1 MGMNQRVERLAGE
14 IRQVLGEILAR
25 QEIKDPR
32 VQEAGLITLTHVRL
46 TGDLR
51 EATALFTVHGAN
63 KAKLTRVM
71 RGLNHAGG
79 YLKRRLGRE
88 LSVRAVPSVTFQ
100 IDQVFDQEEKVD
112 ALLRQIQ
119 QEAPVVA
126 SAEGDGDDGD
136 GDGDGQEGNADKGQ

>member
-51 EATALFTVHGAN
+51 EATALFTVHGAD

-88 LSVRAVPSVTFQ
+88 LSVRSVPSVTFQ

-112 ALLRQIQ
+112 ALLREIGQ
-119 QEAPVVA
+119 QSASSSPAVA
-126 SAEGDGDDGD
+126 EQDGQNDDGDDSDRNDEKD
-136 GDGDGQEGNADKGQ
+136 G

>member
-51 EATALFTVHGAN
+51 EATALFTVHGAD

-88 LSVRAVPSVTFQ
+88 LSVRSVPSVTFQ

-112 ALLRQIQ
+112 ALLREIGQ
-119 QEAPVVA
+119 QSAAKAEADAGADADGP
-126 SAEGDGDDGD
+126 AESDDGKD
-136 GDGDGQEGNADKGQ
+136 G